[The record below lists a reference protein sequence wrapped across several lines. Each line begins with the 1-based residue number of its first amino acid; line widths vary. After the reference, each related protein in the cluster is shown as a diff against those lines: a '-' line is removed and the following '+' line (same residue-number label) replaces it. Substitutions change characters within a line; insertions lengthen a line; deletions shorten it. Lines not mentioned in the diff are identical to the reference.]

1 MATEKTHILK
11 SSAAAATGLG
21 SSSAL
26 TTISAS
32 SSDQAID
39 QNDEKELVTID
50 RSLNLESGLGSGVT
64 GFLDRSIPLSG
75 MSETGFNYVNSI
87 IGSGVIG
94 IPYALHRAGFF
105 TGLML
110 LIVISILT
118 DYSLIIL
125 VKAGNIAGVS
135 TYQDVVEAAF
145 GRPGFY
151 LLTVIQFIYPFIAMI
166 SYNVIIGDTVTKA
179 LVRIFNI
186 STTRDSWFLNRNTV
200 VFVATLLVT
209 LPLSLQR
216 NMARLNKISL
226 VSLLFVFFIMFFIVW
241 RLIFPDVHIE
251 RSPDAYSL
259 VGGGV
264 TEAIGIISFAYM
276 CHHSSFLVYESMENP
291 TQSRWNRI
299 THISLAV
306 SFVIVFV
313 FGVAGYITFTGFSEG
328 DLLENY
334 CTSDNAALLA
344 RLLFGVTIML
354 TYPIECFVVRDVF
367 MNAIASEKHQHVSEN
382 KHMITTISIVSAVF
396 ALSTLTDCLGIVLTL
411 NGVLAAVPLAYIL
424 PAVTYLKLDPGR
436 LFTVEKLPAFLLAGV
451 GVIVAVSGTFLAVVD
466 VVRGISCSHGREH
479 SYCNALSGHTDL
491 MKDLN
496 FNLTSEHLA
505 SGF

>member
-1 MATEKTHILK
+1 MSTERTHILK
-11 SSAAAATGLG
+11 SPAVGSG
-21 SSSAL
+21 SSSAFTNVSPL
-26 TTISAS
+26 SNDPI
-32 SSDQAID
+32 ID
-39 QNDEKELVTID
+39 QSDEKELVTID
-50 RSLNLESGLGSGVT
+50 RTAAASAGILESGGAAGVT

-105 TGLML
+105 TGIFL
-110 LIVISILT
+110 LVIISILT

-166 SYNVIIGDTVTKA
+166 SYNVIIGDTATKA

-186 STTRDSWFLNRNTV
+186 STRDSWFLNRNTV
-200 VFVATLLVT
+200 VLICTLLVT

-241 RLIFPDVHIE
+241 RLVFPAVHIE
-251 RSPDAYSL
+251 RSPDAYSFI
-259 VGGGV
+259 GGGV

-306 SFVIVFV
+306 SFAIVFV
-313 FGVAGYITFTGFSEG
+313 FGVAGYISFTGFSEG

-367 MNAIASEKHQHVSEN
+367 MNAIASEKHQMVSEN
-382 KHMITTISIVSAVF
+382 KHLITTICIVSAVY

-436 LFTVEKLPAFLLAGV
+436 LLTAEKVPAFLLAGV
-451 GVIVAVSGTFLAVVD
+451 GVVVAVCGTFLSMID
-466 VVRGISCSHGREH
+466 VMNGISCSHGREH
-479 SYCNALSGHTDL
+479 SYCTPLSSHDQLDL
-491 MKDLN
+491 MTKMNVTTFLH
-496 FNLTSEHLA
+496 EH
-505 SGF
+505 

>member
-11 SSAAAATGLG
+11 SAATTIGVDGG
-21 SSSAL
+21 SSGFTS
-26 TTISAS
+26 ISAS
-32 SSDQAID
+32 STDPIIEQS
-39 QNDEKELVTID
+39 DEKELVTLD
-50 RSLNLESGLGSGVT
+50 RKASLEGSSG
-64 GFLDRSIPLSG
+64 GFLQRSMPLSG
-75 MSETGFNYVNSI
+75 LSETGFNYVNSI

-105 TGLML
+105 TGIIL
-110 LIVISILT
+110 LVLISVLT
-118 DYSLIIL
+118 DYSLVIL

-166 SYNVIIGDTVTKA
+166 SYNVIIGDTATKA
-179 LVRIFNI
+179 LVRIF
-186 STTRDSWFLNRNTV
+186 SLSVHDSWLLNRNTV
-200 VFVATLLVT
+200 VLLATLTVT

-226 VSLLFVFFIMFFIVW
+226 VSLLFVFLIMFFIVW
-241 RLIFPDVHIE
+241 RLVFPAMEVP

-259 VGGGV
+259 IGGGI

-291 TQSRWNRI
+291 TQSRWNRV

-306 SFVIVFV
+306 SFLIVFV
-313 FGVAGYITFTGFSEG
+313 FGVAGYVTFTGFSEG

-334 CTSDNAALLA
+334 CTKDNAALLA

-354 TYPIECFVVRDVF
+354 TYPIECFVVRDVLQ
-367 MNAIASEKHQHVSEN
+367 NAIASEKHQLVTERQHIV
-382 KHMITTISIVSAVF
+382 TTVGIVAGAY

-436 LFTVEKLPAFLLAGV
+436 LFVAEKVPAFLLAGV
-451 GVIVAVSGTFLAVVD
+451 GVVVAVCGTFLSMMD
-466 VVRGISCSHGREH
+466 VMSGISCSHGKEH
-479 SYCNALSGHTDL
+479 SYCVTPSHPLVDLIRNA
-491 MKDLN
+491 
-496 FNLTSEHLA
+496 SETLVTPDTMHERI
-505 SGF
+505 